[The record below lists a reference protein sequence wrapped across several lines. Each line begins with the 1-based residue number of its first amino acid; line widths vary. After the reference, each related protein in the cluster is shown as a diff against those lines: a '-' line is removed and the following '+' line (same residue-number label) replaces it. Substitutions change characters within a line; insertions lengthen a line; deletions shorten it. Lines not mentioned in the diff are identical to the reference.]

1 MTAQFTKPIIK
12 WVGGKTQIL
21 ECIMERF
28 PRKMVNY
35 HEPFLGGG
43 SVLLGLLTEVKRG
56 SIELSG
62 EVYAYD
68 ANEALIYVYKNIQ
81 TKYIE
86 LYNDLQVLIGEYN
99 QSVGETV
106 NRKPTNLEE
115 AKESK
120 ENYYYWTRSRYNN
133 LSHDERISTLGS
145 AMFIFMNKTCFRG
158 VFRVGPNGFNV
169 PFGNNR
175 NPEIINRKH
184 LEEVHQLI
192 QGVHFEFCDFSKSII
207 TVNLGDFVYMDPPYA
222 PEKETSFVGYTENG
236 FNSDK
241 HKELFKLCHSLA
253 DRGISW
259 MMSNSDVPLVREYFS
274 TEKYIVEG
282 ILCKRSIHSKNPDT
296 KAKEVIISTRP

>member
-99 QSVGETV
+99 QSNGETV

-115 AKESK
+115 AKQSK

-207 TVNLGDFVYMDPPYA
+207 TVNPGDFVYMDPPYA

-236 FNSDK
+236 FDSKK
-241 HKELFKLCHSLA
+241 HKELFKLCDSIA
-253 DRGISW
+253 GKGIYW

-274 TEKYIVEG
+274 TEKYTVEG

>member
-1 MTAQFTKPIIK
+1 MTAQFTKPMIK

-99 QSVGETV
+99 QSNGETV

-115 AKESK
+115 AKQSK

-207 TVNLGDFVYMDPPYA
+207 RVNPGDFVYMDPPYA

-236 FNSDK
+236 FDSEK

-253 DRGISW
+253 DRGICW

-274 TEKYIVEG
+274 SEKYTVEG

-296 KAKEVIISTRP
+296 KAKEVIICTRP

>member
-99 QSVGETV
+99 QSNGETV

-115 AKESK
+115 AKQSK

-145 AMFIFMNKTCFRG
+145 AMFIFINKTCFRG

-236 FNSDK
+236 FDSKK
-241 HKELFKLCHSLA
+241 HKELFKLCDSIA
-253 DRGISW
+253 GKGISW

-274 TEKYIVEG
+274 TEKYTVEG